1 MVRTL
6 FWNAEERRLRTGW
19 RFLALMV
26 ILIAL
31 SSLLGIVAYFAIGER
46 AEGEAS
52 VAAGNLFTILG
63 NLAVV
68 GSVALAARFLD
79 RRPLRDYGFHFSRAW
94 WADLTF
100 GLGLGVAL
108 MTGIF
113 AVEWAAGWI
122 RPRLTPLT
130 PSLVGDVGIQIV
142 LFLAVGLG
150 EELLMR
156 GYVLRNL
163 AEGLHPPHW
172 SARTALLLAWVGSSV
187 LFGLAH
193 LGNPNMTWVSTLNLI
208 VAGLFL
214 GLGYVL
220 TGELALPIGL
230 HITWNLFQGTVFGFP
245 VSGLAFGRSLVTTV
259 QSGPTAWTGG
269 VFGPEAGLIALLAM
283 GAGSALTVAW
293 LRRRGEVA
301 LRTSLAVYRRQG

>member
-1 MVRTL
+1 MVKAL

-19 RFLALMV
+19 RFLVLMV
-26 ILIAL
+26 MLVVL
-31 SSLLGIVAYFAIGER
+31 SSLLGLVAYLVVGET
-46 AEGEAS
+46 AGEEAPAAVEG
-52 VAAGNLFTILG
+52 LFSILG
-63 NLAVV
+63 NLTIV

-79 RRPLRDYGFHFSRAW
+79 RRPFRDYGFHFNRAW
-94 WADLTF
+94 WEDFAF
-100 GLGLGVAL
+100 GLGLGVVL

-122 RPRLTPLT
+122 TPRPTPLT
-130 PSLVGDVGIQIV
+130 PSLVGGVGVQIA

-163 AEGLHPPHW
+163 AEGLHPPRW

-187 LFGLAH
+187 FFGLAH
-193 LGNPNMTWVSTLNLI
+193 LGNPNMTWVSTLNLT

-245 VSGLAFGRSLVTTV
+245 VSGFTFGSSLITTT
-259 QSGPTAWTGG
+259 QGGPTAWTGG
-269 VFGPEAGLIALLAM
+269 VFGPEAGLIALVAM
-283 GAGSALTVAW
+283 GVGSALTVAW
-293 LRRRGEVA
+293 LRRRGPVA
-301 LRTSLAVYRRQG
+301 LRTSLTVYRRRE